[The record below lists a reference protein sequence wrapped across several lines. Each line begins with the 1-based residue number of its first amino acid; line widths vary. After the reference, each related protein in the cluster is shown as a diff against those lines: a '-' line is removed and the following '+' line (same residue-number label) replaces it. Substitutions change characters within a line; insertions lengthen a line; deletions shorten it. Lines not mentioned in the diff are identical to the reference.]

1 MYFGVAVVSTLLNFG
16 VLVSYLRGSI
26 AGANKTAYVSSI
38 FTWVV
43 MLGNLI
49 VWCVAAA
56 LYRSEK
62 ATDDLW
68 GWACSDAAKLIQR
81 EFADQID
88 FGESCNVQVSL
99 SLSGAPLL
107 PRSPFSL
114 IRTRKGGRVVTS
126 SFDSI

>member
-1 MYFGVAVVSTLLNFG
+1 MYFSVAVVSTLLNLG

-43 MLGNLI
+43 MLGNLV

-68 GWACSDAAKLIQR
+68 GWACSDGAKLIQR

-99 SLSGAPLL
+99 SLSGASLL
-107 PRSPFSL
+107 PRSLSHLPREKREECMGFVRFNL
-114 IRTRKGGRVVTS
+114 R
-126 SFDSI
+126 